1 MGMRRRANVP
11 SGFSA
16 GLQSQVSK
24 ARPGAPGVLLG
35 LTMLFASM
43 LGAQEMTLHVDVKL
57 VNVFVN
63 VTDRNGAIV
72 GGLTR
77 DDFAV
82 TEDGRPQQISV
93 FERQSELPLNVTLA

>member
-1 MGMRRRANVP
+1 MISKLSVRLAFLSTLTAILTGSLAL
-11 SGFSA
+11 SA
-16 GLQSQVSK
+16 QQ
-24 ARPGAPGVLLG
+24 
-35 LTMLFASM
+35 TTF
-43 LGAQEMTLHVDVKL
+43 HVDVKL

-82 TEDGRPQQISV
+82 FEDDRPQTDRCSSSAS
-93 FERQSELPLNVTLA
+93 RSCR